1 MNLLKVTL
9 LFILINYVCFCKD
22 ADSSDEEDKEII
34 KQKVIAPIDI
44 EFCEGFANA
53 IRDDAARDYFENLN
67 EEEESKFSQL
77 QTYAFGKSA
86 SSHIITPESEI
97 DRIIRIE
104 RENERKVK
112 LERKFIQDEIDIRD
126 KALSVLVQYPEW
138 QKIYM
143 RLIRNEKLYPSIA
156 ILELTKDINAVP
168 HALALLELV
177 KNYDYFE
184 CEGYFHDR
192 SVELEASCRIFYYYL
207 DEYNKRASALLD
219 PRQMDRSLH
228 DLLHLC
234 QRHTPN
240 HPMSGI
246 DDPECTLCH
255 IAGEVSKQLLTM
267 NLWYINNPKLIQ
279 EIVDM
284 WSMQRLFTLG
294 AKFLQC
300 TTYGL
305 MPYYFDLGY
314 LLKRKKFVGIKMP
327 LLKSD
332 SEFQHIWI
340 HPYWPLQVR
349 ITQNGKVTVGLLKEN
364 PLTSDKKLTQNSIK
378 VENELLKISLPSL
391 SGHLIPARH
400 IGEQYQKLWV
410 DELEYDFKNYLMGE
424 AHVHLDTRDMNFV
437 EMEAVLCQKTPE
449 TTLTKKTQ
457 TQKAKKKK

>member
-1 MNLLKVTL
+1 
-9 LFILINYVCFCKD
+9 
-22 ADSSDEEDKEII
+22 
-34 KQKVIAPIDI
+34 
-44 EFCEGFANA
+44 
-53 IRDDAARDYFENLN
+53 
-67 EEEESKFSQL
+67 
-77 QTYAFGKSA
+77 
-86 SSHIITPESEI
+86 
-97 DRIIRIE
+97 
-104 RENERKVK
+104 
-112 LERKFIQDEIDIRD
+112 
-126 KALSVLVQYPEW
+126 
-138 QKIYM
+138 
-143 RLIRNEKLYPSIA
+143 
-156 ILELTKDINAVP
+156 
-168 HALALLELV
+168 
-177 KNYDYFE
+177 
-184 CEGYFHDR
+184 
-192 SVELEASCRIFYYYL
+192 
-207 DEYNKRASALLD
+207 
-219 PRQMDRSLH
+219 
-228 DLLHLC
+228 
-234 QRHTPN
+234 
-240 HPMSGI
+240 
-246 DDPECTLCH
+246 
-255 IAGEVSKQLLTM
+255 
-267 NLWYINNPKLIQ
+267 
-279 EIVDM
+279 
-284 WSMQRLFTLG
+284 MQRLFTLG

-437 EMEAVLCQKTPE
+437 GMEAVLCQKTPE